1 MRRDPTAKAMEM
13 EGRARPVPA
22 GEDARRST
30 RLTAAG
36 TCSSAGSSAGF
47 RASGDPRLHSLDRL
61 PI

>member
-1 MRRDPTAKAMEM
+1 MRRDPTAKAMEI

-30 RLTAAG
+30 RLTPAG
-36 TCSSAGSSAGF
+36 TCSSAGF
-47 RASGDPRLHSLDRL
+47 RASADPRLHSLDRL